1 MSSVENYIPYQPNA
15 QGLTDALIDLKS
27 TMPSQTVFK
36 VTGYK
41 AIAFENVNQGDA
53 VYSRAS
59 DGQIGKAIANDTLD
73 KAIVAGVAET
83 TKPAGQSVKVITAG
97 IVATAGLNAGDQYFL
112 SAASAGAIVE
122 TPPSTA
128 GQYVTRVGEAG
139 STGQFIVNA
148 ERPILLS

>member
-1 MSSVENYIPYQPNA
+1 MKN
-15 QGLTDALIDLKS
+15 
-27 TMPSQTVFK
+27 
-36 VTGYK
+36 VT
-41 AIAFENVNQGDA
+41 QGDA
-53 VYSRAS
+53 VYARAS
-59 DGQIGKAIANDTLD
+59 DGQVGKAIANDTFD
-73 KAIVAGVAET
+73 KALVAGVVETTKSAGQTVKVIVAG
-83 TKPAGQSVKVITAG
+83 
-97 IVATAGLNAGDQYFL
+97 IVSTSGLNAGDQYFL

>member
-1 MSSVENYIPYQPNA
+1 MASVEDLAPYQPNA
-15 QGLTDALIDLKS
+15 QGFTEVLIDLKS

-36 VTGYK
+36 VTGYNT
-41 AIAFENVNQGDA
+41 ICFENVTQGDA
-53 VYSRAS
+53 VFSRAS
-59 DGQIGKAIANDTLD
+59 DGQVGKAIASDTFD
-73 KAIVAGVAET
+73 KACVAVAET
-83 TKPAGQSVKVITAG
+83 TQTAGQSVKVIVSG
-97 IVATAGLNAGDQYFL
+97 IVATSGLNAGDQYFL

-128 GQYVTRVGEAG
+128 GHFVTRVGEAG